1 MGMFRGSLCLLL
13 LTLACSAASPATPYA
28 AGETQPESQ
37 ELVNLRAFARLY
49 GVLRFFHPSDEA
61 ATIDWNRY
69 AVLGVTRVRVP
80 RDSLELEA
88 TLEALVLPIAPTV
101 QIRGIN
107 EPGKAAVLP
116 VGDSLISWQHLGPG
130 FDNESTGS
138 YHSLRTARVGEDT
151 EDLFEERVAAGE
163 VAEVDL
169 GGGLSA
175 HVPLAIW
182 SREGHTLHLVGIL
195 PTIPVEP
202 TVAGIRAGRDEILD
216 RALEVIRAKL
226 DD

>member
-13 LTLACSAASPATPYA
+13 LTLACSAASPATPSA

-151 EDLFEERVAAGE
+151 EDLFELLDNLELLDEGE
-163 VAEVDL
+163 DN
-169 GGGLSA
+169 
-175 HVPLAIW
+175 
-182 SREGHTLHLVGIL
+182 RL
-195 PTIPVEP
+195 PG
-202 TVAGIRAGRDEILD
+202 TV
-216 RALEVIRAKL
+216 
-226 DD
+226 